1 MKLEFI
7 CATNVAAATFRWRV
21 RVVIGHLCG
30 CGREPMEGSM
40 AVSATTAADLVG
52 RVYQRP
58 GRDEQWQC
66 FLSAAAEA
74 LQMNTIQLLG
84 YDFST
89 VAGRTIQTWGIEP
102 YWIEQHD
109 RYYGRITPALSKQ
122 GVLPGKHCELN
133 YTHVE
138 GIAETWYRSEY
149 YHDFLRPQ
157 DCHYG
162 CGTILS
168 MAGSEVQLLGGT
180 WRRKNGPPNR
190 GQQRLL
196 SLLTPHMANRLR
208 FENLLAATEQEN
220 RSLERA
226 LELLGAACAV
236 LDARG
241 RAVWCNGPAERL
253 LAGGDGLRLGR
264 GGRLLARRPAC
275 AAALRRSL
283 SGALGIV
290 SAEQLEV
297 PAAVAVERPSG
308 KRPYHLFVW
317 PLVPRG
323 GCGPAAAQ
331 ALVLIND
338 PEERPPAVAA
348 LLGRLYG
355 LTPAEA
361 RVAAGLVAGASPKEI
376 AEQHAVSLHT
386 VRSQIRQL
394 LDKAGCRRQTQLI
407 ATLYRSLGRL
417 VR

>member
-1 MKLEFI
+1 
-7 CATNVAAATFRWRV
+7 
-21 RVVIGHLCG
+21 
-30 CGREPMEGSM
+30 
-40 AVSATTAADLVG
+40 
-52 RVYQRP
+52 
-58 GRDEQWQC
+58 
-66 FLSAAAEA
+66 
-74 LQMNTIQLLG
+74 
-84 YDFST
+84 
-89 VAGRTIQTWGIEP
+89 VAGRREQALALIGEFYRTPGSEAQWQYVFDALADFLRLRSVQIIELHLPSQANGVIRGWGFEDHWKKRYDQHYAKVNP
-102 YWIEQHD
+102 VMNREQAPH
-109 RYYGRITPALSKQ
+109 
-122 GVLPGKHCELN
+122 
-133 YTHVE
+133 
-138 GIAETWYRSEY
+138 GIVYSTDSHIREIWKRSEY
-149 YHDFLRPQ
+149 FNDFLVPQ
-157 DCHYG
+157 DNYYG
-162 CGTILS
+162 CGGVGILH
-168 MAGSEVQLLGGT
+168 GEVAEIWGLM
-180 WRRKNGPPNR
+180 WPRRNGEPGR
-190 GQQRLL
+190 GQRELVARLV
-196 SLLTPHMANRLR
+196 PHLANRLR
-208 FENLLAATEQEN
+208 IEQHIATLDAEK
-220 RSLERA
+220 RSLQRA

-241 RAVWCNGPAERL
+241 RALWYNRPAERL
-253 LAGGDGLRLGR
+253 LAAGDGLRLGR
-264 GGRLLARRPAC
+264 EGRLLARRPAC

-317 PLVPRG
+317 PLVPG
-323 GCGPAAAQ
+323 EGEGLDAAR

-338 PEERPPAVAA
+338 PTEKPPAVAA

>member
-1 MKLEFI
+1 M
-7 CATNVAAATFRWRV
+7 AGSAAT
-21 RVVIGHLCG
+21 
-30 CGREPMEGSM
+30 
-40 AVSATTAADLVG
+40 ATDLVG
-52 RVYQRP
+52 LVYQRP

-66 FLSAAAEA
+66 FLSTAAEA

-89 VAGRTIQTWGIEP
+89 VAGRTIQTRGIDP

-109 RYYGRITPALSKQ
+109 RYYGRITPALSERGLLSDQ
-122 GVLPGKHCELN
+122 PCQVN
-133 YTHVE
+133 YTHVA

-149 YHDFLRPQ
+149 YQDFMRPQ

-162 CGTILS
+162 CGTILAL
-168 MAGSEVQLLGGT
+168 AGSEVQLLGGT
-180 WRRKNGPPNR
+180 WRRKNGPPRR

-208 FENLLAATEQEN
+208 FENLLAETEQEN
-220 RSLERA
+220 RSLDAA
-226 LELLGAACAV
+226 LEALGAACVV
-236 LDARG
+236 LDACG
-241 RAVWCNGPAERL
+241 RAVWCNGAAERL
-253 LAGGDGLRLGR
+253 LAAGDGLRLGR
-264 GGRLLARRPAC
+264 GGRLLARWPAC

-283 SGALGIV
+283 GGALGIV
-290 SAEQLEV
+290 AAKQLEV

-308 KRPYHLFVW
+308 RRPYHLFVW

-338 PEERPPAVAA
+338 PDQRPPSMAV

-361 RVAAGLVAGASPKEI
+361 RVAAGLAAGLAPGEI

-394 LDKAGCRRQTQLI
+394 LDKTGCRRQTQLI